1 MHGVLFESALK
12 IAFKMHL
19 DMNFRAN
26 DRLKR
31 NNTIKACLIKSNII
45 FIVIVH

>member
-19 DMNFRAN
+19 DMNFIAN
-26 DRLKR
+26 DRLKL
-31 NNTIKACLIKSNII
+31 NNTIKICLINSNII
-45 FIVIVH
+45 FIVIVN

>member
-1 MHGVLFESALK
+1 MHGLLFESALK
-12 IAFKMHL
+12 IAFKMYL
-19 DMNFRAN
+19 DMNFTAN

-31 NNTIKACLIKSNII
+31 NNSIKACLINSNII